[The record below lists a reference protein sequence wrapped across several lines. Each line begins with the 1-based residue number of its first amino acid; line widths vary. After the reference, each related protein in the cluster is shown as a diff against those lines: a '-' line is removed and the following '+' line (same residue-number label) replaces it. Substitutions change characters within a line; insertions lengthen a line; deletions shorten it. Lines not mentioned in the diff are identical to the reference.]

1 MGLTLLNAGLVL
13 PSGVILIHAGD
24 SEVVTFNDW
33 LATLPHKVIRR
44 TLTTYFLFH
53 LFQQKVVIAGNHEM
67 SFDPDTLEEAR
78 DYMRQVGEEGDTH
91 KVVNNISMLN

>member
-1 MGLTLLNAGLVL
+1 M
-13 PSGVILIHAGD
+13 
-24 SEVVTFNDW
+24 
-33 LATLPHKVIRR
+33 
-44 TLTTYFLFH
+44 
-53 LFQQKVVIAGNHEM
+53 IAGNHEM